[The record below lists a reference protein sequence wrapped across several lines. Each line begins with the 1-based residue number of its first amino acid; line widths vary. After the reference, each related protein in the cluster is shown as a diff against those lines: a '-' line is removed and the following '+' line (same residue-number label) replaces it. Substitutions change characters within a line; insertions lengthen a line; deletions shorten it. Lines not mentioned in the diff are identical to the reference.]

1 MKIGVGILIFF
12 VALIALVAEI
22 ILYFIF
28 GLGAAFSGNVSSV
41 GGIAAFFVWLM
52 IMTVVIGVAS
62 PIAALIEQLTKKQNI
77 SIYILLPTVGLIGV
91 GLGAILLVGSYKVNQ
106 YSQNKSVAP
115 SNQSSNSSNTA
126 VVTSDAGSQSSDAGS
141 QYIDKIQI
149 RNLEVS
155 TTVLREPGVFG
166 ELKNTGDRTVKT
178 VDITIYFLD
187 KSGNVVAE
195 KEHSPIFQ
203 TEYNFGEH
211 DSSPLKPNHS
221 RKFGYKAD
229 DAPSD
234 WARKVKAKVT
244 KVEFE

>member
-1 MKIGVGILIFF
+1 MKIGVGIIIFF
-12 VALIALVAEI
+12 VALIALVAEM

-28 GLGAAFSGNVSSV
+28 GLGAAFSGNASSV

-62 PIAALIEQLTKKQNI
+62 PIAALIEQLTKKQNV

-91 GLGAILLVGSYKVNQ
+91 GMGAILLLGSYKASQ
-106 YSQNKSVAP
+106 YSENKSVAL

-126 VVTSDAGSQSSDAGS
+126 IVTSDAGS

-149 RNLEVS
+149 RNLEVA
-155 TTVLREPGVFG
+155 TTVLSEPGVFG

-178 VDITIYFLD
+178 VDVTIYFLD
-187 KSGNVVAE
+187 KNGNVVAE

-203 TEYNFGEH
+203 TEYNFGGN

-244 KVEFE
+244 KVELD

>member
-28 GLGAAFSGNVSSV
+28 GLGAAFSGNASSV
-41 GGIAAFFVWLM
+41 GGIAAFFAWLM

-62 PIAALIEQLTKKQNI
+62 PIAALIEQLTKKQNVA
-77 SIYILLPTVGLIGV
+77 IYILLPTAGLIGV
-91 GLGAILLVGSYKVNQ
+91 GLGAILLLGSYKANQ
-106 YSQNKSVAP
+106 YSQNKSVAL

-126 VVTSDAGSQSSDAGS
+126 IVTNDEGS

-155 TTVLREPGVFG
+155 TTVLREQGVFG

-178 VDITIYFLD
+178 VDVTIYFLD
-187 KSGNVVAE
+187 KDGNVVAE
-195 KEHSPIFQ
+195 KEYSPIFQ
-203 TEYNFGEH
+203 TEYNFGGH
-211 DSSPLKPNHS
+211 DRSPLKPNHA
-221 RKFGYKAD
+221 RKFGYKAEG
-229 DAPSD
+229 APSD